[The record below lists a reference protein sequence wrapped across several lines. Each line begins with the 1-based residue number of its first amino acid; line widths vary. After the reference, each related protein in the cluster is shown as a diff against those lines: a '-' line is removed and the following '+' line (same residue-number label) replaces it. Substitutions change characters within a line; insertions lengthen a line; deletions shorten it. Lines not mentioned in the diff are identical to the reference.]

1 MIYSQ
6 ILLNENGKFECF
18 FIRLFWVKTNKSG
31 TKNLPV
37 NSILFGNGDDDGI
50 GDTDDE
56 DDDGVNV
63 GDDVVIAVVV
73 DGVLDKLNLDE
84 NIDGDERSNI
94 DGDGRNDAGE
104 LDEC

>member
-1 MIYSQ
+1 M
-6 ILLNENGKFECF
+6 
-18 FIRLFWVKTNKSG
+18 
-31 TKNLPV
+31 
-37 NSILFGNGDDDGI
+37 FGNGDDDGV
-50 GDTDDE
+50 GDTDDA

-63 GDDVVIAVVV
+63 GDDVVIAVVVVVV

>member
-1 MIYSQ
+1 MVEYDEIMETNIQPKVRFEFLVFFYSLYLSL
-6 ILLNENGKFECF
+6 ILVCF
-18 FIRLFWVKTNKSG
+18 PCF
-31 TKNLPV
+31 PV
-37 NSILFGNGDDDGI
+37 
-50 GDTDDE
+50 
-56 DDDGVNV
+56 VV
-63 GDDVVIAVVV
+63 DDVVVVVVVVVV